1 LTEGAVVITSSSSYS
16 QPSPLV
22 ITNPHQGRRA
32 LIPGVRIDVPW
43 LTASFRSVRSRPTGE
58 EDFPDSLR

>member
-43 LTASFRSVRSRPTGE
+43 
-58 EDFPDSLR
+58 